1 MAKYEVTLKK
11 TEIFVVTVEADTVE
25 EATEQAWEKVNV
37 DKTRYK
43 HHNYSE
49 SSDSVYEL
57 D

>member
-11 TEIFVVTVEADTVE
+11 TEIFVVTLEADTEE
-25 EATEQAWEKVNV
+25 EATEQAWEKVDG

-43 HHNYSE
+43 YHNDSE
-49 SSDSVYEL
+49 SSDSVYEV